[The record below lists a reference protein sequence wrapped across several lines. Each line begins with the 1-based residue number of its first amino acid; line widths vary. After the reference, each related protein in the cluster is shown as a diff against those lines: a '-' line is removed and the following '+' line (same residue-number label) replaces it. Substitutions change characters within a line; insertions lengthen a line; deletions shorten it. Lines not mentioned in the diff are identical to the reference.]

1 MLRPIWLN
9 EKNPH
14 PQSSSILG
22 DSYPFFPQIQMGLTY
37 SNIFQHIP
45 TYSNIFQH
53 IPTHSNI
60 FQHIP
65 TYSNITPT
73 NHHSK
78 IFQLILPIPAMI
90 FPNCIPK
97 LGPALRRG
105 MPGMAAMNSMPSGGG
120 TPRSVGLKT
129 LVGRGVRAT
138 RNWWFNQQKRWFNGD
153 ITNINGD
160 LMVT

>member
-22 DSYPFFPQIQMGLTY
+22 DSYPFFPPNPDG
-37 SNIFQHIP
+37 
-45 TYSNIFQH
+45 SNIFQH
-53 IPTHSNI
+53 IPTHSSI

-97 LGPALRRG
+97 PGPALRRG

-138 RNWWFNQQKRWFNGD
+138 RTWWFNQHKW
-153 ITNINGD
+153 
-160 LMVT
+160 

>member
-9 EKNPH
+9 EKTLTRKVRAFWGIATLFPPNPD
-14 PQSSSILG
+14 G
-22 DSYPFFPQIQMGLTY
+22 

-45 TYSNIFQH
+45 TYSNTFQH
-53 IPTHSNI
+53 IPTYSNI

-138 RNWWFNQQKRWFNGD
+138 RNWWFNQQKRWFNGG